1 MYEVIINFFLNIR
14 EYLVY
19 AIYGDK
25 HEAELKEI
33 YKKND
38 IDLNKIYNQLNSINK
53 VVSKEKD
60 FEKILRFL
68 KREIKYENE
77 ITNYENILDLEVE
90 TPDKIERIA
99 LMTNL
104 CDLKR
109 SFENIIEIRKEY
121 YRNHE
126 NKKNK

>member
-109 SFENIIEIRKEY
+109 SFENMIEIRKEY
-121 YRNHE
+121 FIKYE
-126 NKKNK
+126 DKKNK